1 MKKKK
6 FPIMSIVAFLLV
18 LSFLARDYFSVM
30 LQSIQQL
37 FIAETDTVEVILEDK
52 LQRTAPIVP
61 ESVIPLDMNARNLGA
76 DCYVRFKVS
85 VYSGDNF
92 LRELPEEDMELAN
105 GWKKKADGYFYYQD
119 KFEENELLDLYDA
132 ITLHYHIVTQEEQ
145 TLRLVTTI
153 QAIQS
158 EHLEV
163 TQDGCGDVE
172 IQQTYRSRNEVSLDA
187 DA

>member
-18 LSFLARDYFSVM
+18 LSFLARDSLSAM
-30 LQSIQQL
+30 LQSIQQR

-61 ESVIPLDMNARNLGA
+61 ESVIPLDMNARNLGT

-92 LRELPEEDMELAN
+92 LRELPEEDMELAD

-132 ITLHYHIVTQEEQ
+132 ITLHHDVITKEGQILIVE
-145 TLRLVTTI
+145 TTI

-158 EHLEV
+158 DQFED
-163 TQDGCGDVE
+163 TQDGWGDAI
-172 IQQTYRSRNEVSLDA
+172 IQQTTHSRNEVILDA
-187 DA
+187 